1 MTQWLNFF
9 DARWM
14 ESAHPVWRI
23 SLIWL
28 GALLLLRFMHRLIGI
43 MRAHIAGKAWYV
55 NDNRR
60 LDTLSNVFQHT
71 ATVVMLAV
79 AVMLTFDQIGISIA
93 PILATAGVA
102 GIAVGFGAQSL
113 VKDFFTGLFLL
124 IENQVAEGE
133 MVEVAGKS
141 GMVEEITLRHIRL
154 RDQDGS
160 VHFIPNG
167 IITIVT
173 NKSRP

>member
-1 MTQWLNFF
+1 MEWINRF
-9 DARWM
+9 DTRWM
-14 ESAHPVWRI
+14 ETAHPVWRI
-23 SLIWL
+23 FLVWL
-28 GALLLLRFMHRLIGI
+28 AALVILRFMHKLVGA
-43 MRAHIAGKAWYV
+43 MRAHVLARAWGHGSK
-55 NDNRR
+55 R
-60 LDTLSNVFQHT
+60 LDTLSNVFEHT
-71 ATVVMLAV
+71 ATVVMVSIAG
-79 AVMLTFDQIGISIA
+79 MLTFDQIGISIA

-133 MVEVAGKS
+133 VVEVAGKS
-141 GMVEEITLRHIRL
+141 GTVEEITLRHIRL

-160 VHFIPNG
+160 VHFVPNG

-173 NKSRP
+173 NKSRQ